1 MVICILDQYITKYIS
16 PKHEWFFFG
25 LYSSW
30 HTVGKTVL
38 IQTLHIYRDWECYL
52 HNQKIIEVC
61 RRYWW
66 CTFDDANDLKLRWL
80 KFKPVGKTLFV
91 SFFRKKRKDI
101 KGALNKILAS
111 FLDLQYKSYT
121 WAFLSVYR
129 RQKTEAIINSLNLHL
144 K

>member
-1 MVICILDQYITKYIS
+1 MC
-16 PKHEWFFFG
+16 
-25 LYSSW
+25 
-30 HTVGKTVL
+30 KTDL

-52 HNQKIIEVC
+52 RNQKNIEVC

-80 KFKPVGKTLFV
+80 KFEPVVKTLFV

-121 WAFLSVYR
+121 
-129 RQKTEAIINSLNLHL
+129 
-144 K
+144 